1 LRRRN
6 LKPQENEA
14 LGAVVDDSAPSES
27 KIARDEAGSD
37 GLLPRDAA
45 SWEPDSVERALAK
58 ALTDASAAGRFEVV
72 ILLVKELEARRVA
85 RITTA

>member
-1 LRRRN
+1 VGAFEHFGRKLRIRRT
-6 LKPQENEA
+6 A
-14 LGAVVDDSAPSES
+14 DADVASA
-27 KIARDEAGSD
+27 G
-37 GLLPRDAA
+37 
-45 SWEPDSVERALAK
+45 ALAK

>member
-1 LRRRN
+1 
-6 LKPQENEA
+6 
-14 LGAVVDDSAPSES
+14 
-27 KIARDEAGSD
+27 
-37 GLLPRDAA
+37 
-45 SWEPDSVERALAK
+45 VERALAK